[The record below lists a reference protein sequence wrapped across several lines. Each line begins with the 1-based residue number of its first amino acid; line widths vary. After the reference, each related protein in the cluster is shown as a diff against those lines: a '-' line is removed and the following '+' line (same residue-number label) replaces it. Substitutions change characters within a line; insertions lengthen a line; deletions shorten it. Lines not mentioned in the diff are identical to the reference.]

1 MVDSTPVSMPVKQ
14 VFIVRCGS
22 AERFRALQET
32 FGAAPISATI
42 TWDRREGARRRRRQR
57 AHIPPSARRRAEHRG
72 SEPSSWAALDF
83 LVSRPAGVQPAMD
96 GSGTARSPAN
106 PVDGDLLVLRETS
119 VNGPCS
125 VSTDPGPAHV
135 LLPSYEEAV
144 SYAERLADRVG
155 GSVWYTEDHN
165 VFIAVRRRRDQT
177 AVP

>member
-14 VFIVRCGS
+14 VFIARCGS

-42 TWDRREGARRRRRQR
+42 TWDRREGDRRRRRQR
-57 AHIPPSARRRAEHRG
+57 AHIPPSARRRAERRG

-125 VSTDPGPAHV
+125 VSTVPGPAHV